1 MRLPNPTTVREQM
14 YWSYANLGR
23 ADAALQH
30 KVMKYQAVHHMIRS
44 KLYSGLMSGNMTM
57 RTMYDDER
65 LKMSVPHGCSYCGS
79 QTNLSVDHLIPRLKG
94 GSDEAD
100 NLISAC
106 RTCNSSKGA
115 KDMLEWM
122 ASNARFPALLLLRRY
137 MKLVSR
143 HCENVNC
150 LESDL
155 RELPA
160 LRLPF
165 DLMLLPIVFPPLNE
179 LIRWVH
185 PRE

>member
-1 MRLPNPTTVREQM
+1 
-14 YWSYANLGR
+14 
-23 ADAALQH
+23 
-30 KVMKYQAVHHMIRS
+30 
-44 KLYSGLMSGNMTM
+44 
-57 RTMYDDER
+57 
-65 LKMSVPHGCSYCGS
+65 
-79 QTNLSVDHLIPRLKG
+79 
-94 GSDEAD
+94 
-100 NLISAC
+100 
-106 RTCNSSKGA
+106 
-115 KDMLEWM
+115 MLEWM